1 MINATPI
8 KAPRQRQP
16 KQRTVRLT
24 TTDAGTSALVIR
36 QKQGNQAEQVDAYFL
51 EPIPSQMGGRG
62 LILHKHDGTSYAVL
76 LSGPDSECD
85 CKGFTRY
92 SHCKHVES
100 LLALQQRGKL

>member
-1 MINATPI
+1 MVNATLNP
-8 KAPRQRQP
+8 APRQRS
-16 KQRTVRLT
+16 KVARLRTVRLT

-62 LILHKHDGTSYAVL
+62 LILHKHDGTSYCVRL
-76 LSGPDSECD
+76 DGSDSSCD

-100 LLALQQRGKL
+100 LLELQQR